1 MCLFLCGSLVLTQAS
16 YNPNVPDFIT
26 VGLDTE
32 MLATLK
38 GTIFS
43 AVNNNN
49 NNNNN
54 NYFICT
60 LNINTDY
67 IKE

>member
-49 NNNNN
+49 NNNN
-54 NYFICT
+54 YFICT